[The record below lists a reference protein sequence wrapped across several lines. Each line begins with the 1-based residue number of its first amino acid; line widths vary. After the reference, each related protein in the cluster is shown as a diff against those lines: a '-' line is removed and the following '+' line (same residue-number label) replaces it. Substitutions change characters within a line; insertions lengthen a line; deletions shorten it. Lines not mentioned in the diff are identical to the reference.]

1 MLYVTGTVVITQ
13 LMASKLL
20 LKLPEMNNEA
30 ETNKLYTS
38 QRILSL
44 TSSLSDVAE
53 TDSIQDNLN
62 EL

>member
-1 MLYVTGTVVITQ
+1 MITQ

-20 LKLPEMNNEA
+20 HKLLEMNNEV
-30 ETNKLYTS
+30 ETNSLYTS

-53 TDSIQDNLN
+53 TDSIEDNLN